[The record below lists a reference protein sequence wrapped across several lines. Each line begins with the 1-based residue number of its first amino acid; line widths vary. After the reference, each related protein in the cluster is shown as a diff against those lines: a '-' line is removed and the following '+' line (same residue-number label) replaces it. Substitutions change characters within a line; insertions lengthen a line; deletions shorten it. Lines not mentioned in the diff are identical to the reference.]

1 MRNLATIQI
10 VVNIR
15 PIPGADAIEVCDVLG
30 WHVVIKK
37 GEFKENDLCVYVEID
52 ATLPDK
58 PDFEFLRERK
68 FKVKTIKLRG
78 QISQGI
84 CFPLS
89 ILKTKK
95 RGIGDDVTD
104 ELGVT
109 KYEPDQYNS
118 DGNKQ
123 KSKYVFPVWFPIFLR
138 RFLVRE
144 MPFIAR
150 LIIKLLPRS
159 QRTMAKTWLGV
170 FPKTDETRVQVL
182 KPLLDKYAGTKCY
195 VTEKLDGSSITC
207 YWYKGKFGVCS
218 RNLDID
224 RDETNPFWRT
234 AIQMGIEERLMVLNI
249 NVAIQGEIV
258 GESIQGNKYKLSG
271 KTIFFFSAFDI
282 GNQRYY
288 SYFQFK
294 TLMSEL
300 GLPIVPILNEN
311 YTLIPDIDA
320 IVNEA
325 DGESLIGNN
334 PREGIVIRP
343 LTDIYDF
350 DFAKFL
356 VSGRVSFKAV
366 SPKFLLKYGE

>member
-1 MRNLATIQI
+1 MRNLATIQT

-52 ATLPDK
+52 SILPDN

-68 FKVKTIKLRG
+68 FKVKSIKLRG

-89 ILKTKK
+89 ILKPKK
-95 RGIGDDVTD
+95 REIGDDVTD

-109 KYEPDQYNS
+109 KYEPDQHNS
-118 DGNKQ
+118 EGNKQ
-123 KSKYVFPVWFPIFLR
+123 KGKYVFPNWFPIWLR
-138 RFLVRE
+138 RFLVKKA
-144 MPFIAR
+144 PLLAR
-150 LIIKLLPRS
+150 IVIQLLPRS

-182 KPLLDKYAGTKCY
+182 KPLLDKYAGIKCY

-207 YWYKGKFGVCS
+207 YFYKGKFGVCS

-224 RDETNPFWRT
+224 RDETNPFWCT
-234 AIQMGIEERLMVLNI
+234 AVKMGIEEKLKALDI

-258 GESIQGNKYKLSG
+258 GEGIQWNKYKLSS

-282 GNQRYY
+282 GNQVFY
-288 SYFQFK
+288 SYNAFK
-294 TLMSEL
+294 TLMGEL
-300 GLPIVPILNEN
+300 GLPIVPILNDN
-311 YTLIPDIDA
+311 YTLIPDIDT
-320 IVNEA
+320 IVGEA
-325 DGESLIGNN
+325 DGESMIGNN

-343 LTDIYDF
+343 LVDIYDF